1 MTYLLQSKKNWPKKY
16 APLIVVGVFIF
27 IVVVITFISPSF
39 LGRVSNSIGLPFWHS
54 GGFLF
59 DKVSDLKAF
68 TSSRFI
74 LLETNKSLQA
84 QLTETQ
90 IRLLAFSVIE
100 KENSDLKKA
109 WGRSGES
116 KDGSED
122 GSEDGGKNE
131 VNSILAYVLVKPPQS
146 FYDTLILDVGQDKNI
161 NKGSKIIVANTVV
174 LGTIDEV
181 FGKTSR
187 AKLFSSADLE
197 TLATIDRNSLPV
209 TLIGKGAG
217 NFEIQVP
224 QEVDIVFGDTII
236 LSGIKQEIV
245 ATVFEIESIPS
256 NSFKRVFCKVPVN
269 IDELRFVSIAD

>member
-1 MTYLLQSKKNWPKKY
+1 MMRTYLLQSKKNRPKKY
-16 APLIVVGVFIF
+16 TPLIVVGVFIF
-27 IVVVITFISPSF
+27 IVVVITFFSPSF
-39 LGRVSNSIGLPFWHS
+39 LGRVSNSVGLPFWHS

-59 DKVSDLKAF
+59 DKVSNLKALTF
-68 TSSRFI
+68 SRFT
-74 LLETNKSLQA
+74 LLETNNNLQS
-84 QLTETQ
+84 QLTEAQT
-90 IRLLAFSVIE
+90 RLLAFSIIE

-109 WGRSGES
+109 WGREG
-116 KDGSED
+116 GSEE
-122 GSEDGGKNE
+122 GS
-131 VNSILAYVLVKPPQS
+131 SILAYVLVKPPQS
-146 FYDTLILDVGQDKNI
+146 FYDTLILDVGQNKNI

-224 QEVDIVFGDTII
+224 QEADIVFGDTII
-236 LSGIKQEIV
+236 LSGIKQGVV

-256 NSFKRVFCKVPVN
+256 NSFKRVFCKVPIN
-269 IDELRFVSIAD
+269 IDELRFVAVSN